1 LVDSSSPKRAN
12 QVLDCIGLY
21 CPTPIL
27 KTRQEMDKL
36 AVGEIL
42 EVLADDPA
50 AEEDIKAWAKRA
62 GQTILEIE
70 KGDEG
75 LRFLIRKEK

>member
-1 LVDSSSPKRAN
+1 MAESDSPKQAD

-36 AVGEIL
+36 AVGDIL

-62 GQTILEIE
+62 GQTILEIK

-75 LRFLIRKEK
+75 LKFLIRKEK

>member
-1 LVDSSSPKRAN
+1 MAEPKEADRT
-12 QVLDCIGLY
+12 LDCIGLY

-36 AVGEIL
+36 PLGQVL

-50 AEEDIKAWAKRA
+50 AEEDLKAWAKRA
-62 GQTILEIE
+62 GQKLLKIE
-70 KGDEG
+70 RTSEG
-75 LRFLIRKEK
+75 LRFFIKKVK

>member
-1 LVDSSSPKRAN
+1 
-12 QVLDCIGLY
+12 LDCIGLY
-21 CPTPIL
+21 CPTPVL

-50 AEEDIKAWAKRA
+50 AEEDIKAWAKRT
-62 GQTILEIE
+62 GQTILEIA

-75 LRFLIRKEK
+75 LRFLIQKEK